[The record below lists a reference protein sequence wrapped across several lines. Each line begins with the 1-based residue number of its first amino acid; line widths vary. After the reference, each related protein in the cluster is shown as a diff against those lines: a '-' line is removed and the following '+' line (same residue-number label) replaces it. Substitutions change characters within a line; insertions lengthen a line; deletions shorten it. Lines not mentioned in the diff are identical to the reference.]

1 MKKVVAIVIAAILLG
16 GLYYYKNEIMG
27 RISMSRTQMPVAD
40 AQSNQLGNPEAKN
53 GKKVLVGYFS
63 WGGNT
68 RKIANQIHDAVG
80 GDIFEIRTVKP
91 YPTEYK
97 PTTEIAKKELADNA
111 RPAIQGKI
119 DNMADYDV
127 IFIGYPIWWHTAP
140 MAVYTFMESYN
151 LSGKTV
157 IPFCT
162 SDGSDLIESMPAI
175 KQLAPNSKILDGITA
190 NDSNDVL
197 PWLKKIGM
205 IR

>member
-16 GLYYYKNEIMG
+16 GFYYYKNEIMG
-27 RISMSRTQMPVAD
+27 RISMSRTQMPVVD

-53 GKKVLVGYFS
+53 GKKVLVAYFS

-91 YPTEYK
+91 YPNEYK
-97 PTTEIAKKELADNA
+97 PTTEVAKKELTDNA

-162 SDGSDLIESMPAI
+162 SGGSDLIESMPAI